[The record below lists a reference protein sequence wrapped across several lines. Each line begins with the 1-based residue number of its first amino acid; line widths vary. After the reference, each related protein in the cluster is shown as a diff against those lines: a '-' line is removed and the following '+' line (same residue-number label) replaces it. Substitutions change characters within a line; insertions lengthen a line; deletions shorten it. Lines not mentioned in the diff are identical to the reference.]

1 MSTFTNA
8 TKHRVTE
15 NFWKHGNR
23 VLPRCSFAPE
33 RTFLARKGSPSS
45 FYPSTTVLQHL
56 ISQSFFN
63 SSVLTKYTQRA
74 FYNSFLKLEEDR
86 AVKKKKRKTIHY
98 LIRKRLFC
106 APVLQHLWV
115 WALGVWGAETPGC
128 ATRGRSPIG
137 RGSRAAE
144 RAWEGNSP
152 AAAKCYR
159 PAQNTEKPHT
169 ALSTQGTGN
178 IIVTGVW

>member
-86 AVKKKKRKTIHY
+86 AVKKKKKKDNSLSHQKTSVLCPSAPAPVSLSTGCLRSRNARLCHQREISD
-98 LIRKRLFC
+98 RKRLQGC
-106 APVLQHLWV
+106 RAGMGREQPSSSKVLQ
-115 WALGVWGAETPGC
+115 T
-128 ATRGRSPIG
+128 
-137 RGSRAAE
+137 
-144 RAWEGNSP
+144 
-152 AAAKCYR
+152 
-159 PAQNTEKPHT
+159 
-169 ALSTQGTGN
+169 STKH
-178 IIVTGVW
+178 